1 MGTSP
6 KPSSMLDTQRLMEGM
21 DIGLAEKRVAAY
33 VRAHGR
39 EIISIPLSEIS
50 RACNVSDAT
59 VVRFC
64 RHLGYKGLKDFKIA
78 LASEQNVAQQSADL
92 PIDWNDT
99 LPQLKE
105 KVFAGCIKALQC
117 SSVTL
122 SDTAV
127 IRAVEALN
135 KADNIDVYA
144 VGGSVP
150 IASYL
155 RHQLMKL
162 GIRSSVYSDS
172 QSMQLSFS
180 QLGEN
185 DVALAISCS
194 GKTQEVVRALS
205 SAASLGATTLCLT
218 NSKQSPL
225 AREASISMITSGNRF
240 FGEDYN
246 TYSRLSQLA
255 VVDIL
260 YAGLI
265 VMRGQ
270 QHQDKLDSRNR
281 TAKA

>member
-50 RACNVSDAT
+50 HACNVSDAT

-99 LPQLKE
+99 LPLLKE

-122 SDTAV
+122 SDKTV

-172 QSMQLSFS
+172 QSMQLSLS

-185 DVALAISCS
+185 DVALGISCS
-194 GKTQEVVRALS
+194 GKTQEVIRALS
-205 SAASLGATTLCLT
+205 SAAALGATTLCLT
-218 NSKQSPL
+218 NSKQSQL

-265 VMRGQ
+265 VLRGQ
-270 QHQDKLDSRNR
+270 QHQDKLDSRSR